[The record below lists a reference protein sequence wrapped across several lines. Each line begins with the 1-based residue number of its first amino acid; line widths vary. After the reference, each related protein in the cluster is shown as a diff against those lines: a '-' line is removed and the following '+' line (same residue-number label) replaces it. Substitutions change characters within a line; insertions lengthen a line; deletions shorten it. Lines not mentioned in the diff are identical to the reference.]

1 MELYWITG
9 HECAVLF
16 HRFQT
21 TFFMQAILKL
31 KILLTEGDIE
41 NHSEPISIKEIAFV
55 VKNMPLSI
63 LYLSRIRTTLGH

>member
-1 MELYWITG
+1 
-9 HECAVLF
+9 
-16 HRFQT
+16 
-21 TFFMQAILKL
+21 MQAILKL